1 MDKKEIGLRLKK
13 LRISSSL
20 KWDYI
25 LSVLKSEYGI
35 EIARST
41 IYGYENGH
49 GCPDP
54 NVFLALCHIYGSD
67 DVLSDFG
74 YSAKVGHLDDDCEEY
89 VLFEDEYTP
98 ENWALIKNF
107 LALIPIKPTEEDK

>member
-1 MDKKEIGLRLKK
+1 MDKKEIGLKLKE
-13 LRISSSL
+13 LRSTSGL
-20 KWDYI
+20 KWDVI
-25 LSVLKSEYGI
+25 LARLKDEYGI
-35 EIARST
+35 IVARST

-74 YSAKVGHLDDDCEEY
+74 YSAKVEQDFGVEEL
-89 VLFEDEYTP
+89 VLFEDEYSP
-98 ENWALIKNF
+98 ENWDMIKNF
-107 LALIPIKPTEEDK
+107 IALIPLKNQGSKE